1 MNLIISDTH
10 RHLPTWP
17 VPYVCVQLS
26 YHPGSGTA
34 ADRQLLV
41 HQGVVSMAQPSYS
54 SSGECFTLSSA
65 GSSVTL
71 NTTSLVV
78 KVSHGHAMLMS
89 MQAQQFY
96 VFETVGYRS
105 RASCSGQRIALPT
118 RQRNWFS
125 KYKLILILIS
135 IIIII
140 IIMLY
145 LYSAISSDDQWCF
158 TRNVQNI
165 TNIVHKL
172 H

>member
-17 VPYVCVQLS
+17 VPYACVQLS

-65 GSSVTL
+65 GSNVTL
-71 NTTSLVV
+71 NTTLVV

-125 KYKLILILIS
+125 KYKPILILTS

-145 LYSAISSDDQWCF
+145 LYSTISSNDQWCF